1 MRSERTTKSR
11 SHQGNS
17 VLSYFFVTW
26 CLHGSNSP
34 VFRGV
39 VVSWWFILLAFFC
52 GSSSRIASAAEP
64 RPNFVF
70 LLTDDQRADTVGPK
84 NYGPLTTPN
93 IDRLAQEGVRF
104 TNAFVTT
111 SICCIS
117 RASYL
122 TGRLA
127 RNHGVGD
134 FVTPLKPEI
143 LAKSFPALLHQAGY
157 RTGCLG
163 KGGIGGQEPT
173 GVFDT
178 WHAWGGQGDFFET
191 IDGRQVHNS
200 QMLADRAKA
209 FLKSGPAEQP
219 FCLLVYYKSPHDPYQ
234 PDPRDAEL
242 FRDATFSFPRTA
254 SPEHFA
260 TLPEFIR
267 TSEGY
272 TRAQKS
278 HPTPLAYQEFVKQ
291 YLRCIAGVDRSV
303 GQILRAL
310 DESKQADNTV
320 IVYASDNGFF
330 LGEHGMSH
338 KWLMH
343 EESIRVPLIIKDPR
357 MPPVMQGRSNE
368 ELVLNIDVAPTILSL
383 AGITP
388 PDDLDGRSL
397 APLLRGQKIA
407 WRGDI
412 FYEHHYHHGGKIPRT
427 EGVRNRDWKY
437 VTYFDVNPAYE
448 ELYDLRNDPLEEHNL
463 ATDPKFREQFE
474 AMKARYRQIVSE
486 LPPPVL
492 PSK

>member
-1 MRSERTTKSR
+1 MPTIREAEPC
-11 SHQGNS
+11 QF
-17 VLSYFFVTW
+17 L
-26 CLHGSNSP
+26 
-34 VFRGV
+34 RGV
-39 VVSWWFILLAFFC
+39 VVSWWFIALPLFLSCSLTAKSC
-52 GSSSRIASAAEP
+52 AAAEP

-70 LLTDDQRADTVGPK
+70 LLTDDQRADTVGPT
-84 NYGPLTTPN
+84 NYGPLSTPN
-93 IDRLAQEGVRF
+93 IDRLAQQGVRF
-104 TNAFVTT
+104 SNAFVTT

-122 TGRLA
+122 TGRLS

-134 FVTPLKPEI
+134 FVTPLAPEI

-163 KGGIGGQEPT
+163 KWGIGGPEPT

-200 QMLADRAKA
+200 QMLADRATA
-209 FLKSGPAEQP
+209 FLKSGPAQQP

-234 PDPRDAEL
+234 PDPRDAQLYE
-242 FRDATFSFPRTA
+242 DATFSFPRTA
-254 SPEHFA
+254 SAEHFA

-278 HPTPLAYQEFVKQ
+278 HPTPEAYQEFVKQ

-303 GQILRAL
+303 GQIMSTL
-310 DESKQADNTV
+310 DELQLADNTV

-343 EESIRVPLIIKDPR
+343 EESIRVPLIVKDPR
-357 MPPVMQGRSNE
+357 LPKALTNRVCDD
-368 ELVLNIDVAPTILSL
+368 LVLNIDVAPTILAL
-383 AGITP
+383 ADVAP

-397 APLLRGQKIA
+397 TPLLRGQKIA
-407 WRGDI
+407 WREDF

-427 EGVRNRDWKY
+427 EGIRNHDWKY
-437 VTYFDVNPAYE
+437 ITYFDVNPAYE
-448 ELYDLRNDPLEEHNL
+448 ELYDLQNDPLEEHNL
-463 ATDPKFREQFE
+463 AADPKHREQFE
-474 AMKARYRQIVSE
+474 KMKKRYLEISSQ
-486 LPPPVL
+486 LPPAVL
-492 PSK
+492 PKK

>member
-1 MRSERTTKSR
+1 MVATRVLRTYQFCR
-11 SHQGNS
+11 
-17 VLSYFFVTW
+17 
-26 CLHGSNSP
+26 C
-34 VFRGV
+34 V
-39 VVSWWFILLAFFC
+39 VVSSWLIPLALLLNSALTTTL
-52 GSSSRIASAAEP
+52 STAAEP
-64 RPNFVF
+64 RPNLIF

-93 IDRLAQEGVRF
+93 IDRLSQEGVRF
-104 TNAFVTT
+104 SNAFVTT

-122 TGRLA
+122 TGRLC

-134 FVTPLKPEI
+134 FVTPLAPEV
-143 LAKSFPALLHQAGY
+143 LAQSFPALLHQAGY

-163 KGGIGGQEPT
+163 KWGIGGPEPT

-200 QMLADRAKA
+200 QMLADRAGV
-209 FLKSGPAEQP
+209 FLKSEPADQP

-242 FRDATFSFPRTA
+242 FTDATFSFPRTSSA
-254 SPEHFA
+254 EHFT

-267 TSEGY
+267 TSEGF
-272 TRAQKS
+272 TTAQKS
-278 HPTPLAYQEFVKQ
+278 HPTLEIYQEFVKQ

-303 GQILRAL
+303 GQIMNTL
-310 DESKQADNTV
+310 DELKLADNTV
-320 IVYASDNGFF
+320 IVYAADNGFF

-343 EESIRVPLIIKDPR
+343 EESIRVPLIVKDPR
-357 MPPVMQGRSNE
+357 LPAALKNRVSD
-368 ELVLNIDVAPTILSL
+368 ELVLNIDVAPTILAL
-383 AGITP
+383 AGIAP

-407 WRGDI
+407 WREDF
-412 FYEHHYHHGGKIPRT
+412 FYEHHYHHDGKIPRT

-437 VTYFDVNPAYE
+437 ITYFDVEPAFE
-448 ELYDLRNDPLEEHNL
+448 ELYDLQNDPLEERNL
-463 ATDPKFREQFE
+463 AADPKYRQQFE
-474 AMKARYRQIVSE
+474 TMKARYQQIAIE
-486 LPPPVL
+486 LPPAVL
-492 PSK
+492 PHK

>member
-1 MRSERTTKSR
+1 M
-11 SHQGNS
+11 
-17 VLSYFFVTW
+17 
-26 CLHGSNSP
+26 
-34 VFRGV
+34 
-39 VVSWWFILLAFFC
+39 ILV
-52 GSSSRIASAAEP
+52 SSSLMLAICCRSVTAAEP

-70 LLTDDQRADTVGPK
+70 LLTDDQRADTVGPR
-84 NYGPLTTPN
+84 NYGPLETPH
-93 IDRLAQEGVRF
+93 IDRLAQQGVRF

-127 RNHGVGD
+127 RHHQVGD
-134 FVTPLKPEI
+134 FATPLPAEI
-143 LAKSFPALLHQAGY
+143 LATSFPALLHQAGY

-163 KGGIGGQEPT
+163 KWGIGGPEPQ

-178 WHAWGGQGDFFET
+178 WHAWGGQGDFFEE
-191 IDGRQVHNS
+191 IDGQRVHNS
-200 QMLADRAKA
+200 QMLAERAEA
-209 FLKSGPAEQP
+209 FLRAGPRDQP

-234 PDPRDAEL
+234 PDPRDAEA
-242 FRDATFSFPRTA
+242 FRDAVFEFPRTA

-272 TRAQKS
+272 TRAQKA
-278 HPTPLAYQEFVKQ
+278 HPTRAAYREFVKQ

-303 GQILRAL
+303 GQITQAL
-310 DESKQADNTV
+310 DELKLADNTV
-320 IVYASDNGFF
+320 VVYASDNGFF

-343 EESIRVPLIIKDPR
+343 EESIRVPLIVKDPR
-357 MPPVMQGRSNE
+357 LPAPFQNRTLDD
-368 ELVLNIDVAPTILSL
+368 LVLNIDVAPTILQM
-383 AGITP
+383 AGVIA

-397 APLLRGQKIA
+397 WPLLRGQRIA
-407 WRGDI
+407 WRDDF

-427 EGVRNRDWKY
+427 EGLRTRDWKY
-437 VTYFDVNPAYE
+437 ITYFDVEPAYE
-448 ELYDLRNDPLEEHNL
+448 ELYDLAHDPLEERNL
-463 ATDPKFREQFE
+463 AGVPQYREQFD
-474 AMKARYRQIVSE
+474 KLKQRYLQVTSE

-492 PSK
+492 PRK